1 MYTFCFATF
10 CNYLH
15 VCSSSFC
22 VHIFYVSLI
31 LPKILHC
38 ILVYHILSPFP
49 DIQHSSFISKY
60 PLSFLY
66 QIQIVSILL
75 LCILVSPILISI
87 QSYLLYFY
95 VSKCIYYPSIYPI
108 VSTICV
114 SVSLYLL
121 FFSLSIYLY
130 FSSLYPCISYSSLY
144 LFISIFRLCILVFI
158 ILLFIQFYLLCC
170 SVSLYSLSSSVPN
183 CIYFAVLYS

>member
-1 MYTFCFATF
+1 MPFIFSFIYLSSGCLVYNSSLQAKFDHTRKYDDRQIARQRSNLYKPTTIPLSDIHHTTDFRCRESLVRSKQQLCVIIYRVTHKCCYFREELYTFCFATF

-75 LCILVSPILISI
+75 LCILVSPILI
-87 QSYLLYFY
+87 
-95 VSKCIYYPSIYPI
+95 
-108 VSTICV
+108 
-114 SVSLYLL
+114 
-121 FFSLSIYLY
+121 
-130 FSSLYPCISYSSLY
+130 
-144 LFISIFRLCILVFI
+144 
-158 ILLFIQFYLLCC
+158 
-170 SVSLYSLSSSVPN
+170 
-183 CIYFAVLYS
+183 